1 MPYPLRPLC
10 CIPDAEE
17 IIAVAISGEMPYPLR
32 PLYREFVLP
41 VVYLVAISGEKP
53 HPLRLK
59 VVAPVGMGRNVAIS
73 GEKPYPLRRVLHC
86 ALVRTQSK
94 LQSLAR
100 SPTPCD
106 FFSHQS
112 KARCVP
118 GCNLWREAPPLAT
131 APSRHFSAFPFR
143 LQSLSRSPTPFY
155 GRYRLAELSKRYSCN
170 LWREAP
176 PHATMYYC
184 PGCAID
190 REMLQSLARSP
201 TPCDRM
207 AA

>member
-1 MPYPLRPLC
+1 M
-10 CIPDAEE
+10 
-17 IIAVAISGEMPYPLR
+17 
-32 PLYREFVLP
+32 
-41 VVYLVAISGEKP
+41 
-53 HPLRLK
+53 
-59 VVAPVGMGRNVAIS
+59 
-73 GEKPYPLRRVLHC
+73 
-86 ALVRTQSK
+86 

-106 FFSHQS
+106 VSS
-112 KARCVP
+112 IAPWYGRNRS
-118 GCNLWREAPPLAT
+118 CNLWREAPPLAT

-143 LQSLSRSPTPFY
+143 LQSLARSPTPCD

-176 PHATMYYC
+176 PLATMYYC